1 MTSLIRTVAP
11 QQGPDAI
18 GVFDAGDSRRSATT
32 VADSRPS
39 DNSRGR
45 DCVAGRGGGSY
56 KSVTC
61 LLNG

>member
-1 MTSLIRTVAP
+1 MTSPIGTLAT

-18 GVFDAGDSRRSATT
+18 GVFDAGDSQRSATT
-32 VADSRPS
+32 WLTVGRPTTPVGRDYVAD
-39 DNSRGR
+39 
-45 DCVAGRGGGSY
+45 RGGGSY